1 MKVIYEETNSYGEP
15 VQSGEYPAVCY
26 GFIDLG
32 DQLGKYGWQTKLA
45 LLWEIMSDTIGS
57 APQTVDKIYTFS
69 LGRGSALRRDLSSW
83 RDRDFTHEELS
94 GGFDVTSVVGAPCM
108 LRISNKSRSN
118 GYVYTNVD
126 EVKPLPVTMDAREPR
141 HRKVIFDL
149 DTDDLSLIDT
159 LPNRFAKM
167 IKNSPQYKARAGVL
181 SGSASA
187 SSQTS
192 AEGSYA
198 DDDEVPF

>member
-1 MKVIYEETNSYGEP
+1 MKIIYEESNKYAEP
-15 VQSGEYPAVCY
+15 VATGEYAAVCY

-32 DQLGKYGWQTKLA
+32 DQLTKYGWQTKLA
-45 LLWEIMSDTIGS
+45 LLWEIEGDPQN
-57 APQTVDKIYTFS
+57 APQTVDKLYTFS

-108 LRISNKSRSN
+108 LKITNKQRDN

-126 EVKPLPVTMDAREPR
+126 EVKPLPVTMDAHEPR
-141 HRKVIFDL
+141 HRRIIFDL
-149 DTDDLSLIDT
+149 DTDDLGIVDT

-167 IKNSPQYKARAGVL
+167 IRNSPQYKARAGVN
-181 SGSASA
+181 SQSAIDAVPGSS
-187 SSQTS
+187 
-192 AEGSYA
+192 
-198 DDDEVPF
+198 DDDDDVPF